1 MSTKTLKKKNGRPA
15 VQVYGAIRARAIRG
29 PNGDAWYWRA
39 ERHVDS
45 ATETVWS
52 GWATLAELPDVLGA
66 VASVK
71 PAKAPEVPSV
81 LVTARDL
88 LEHWYAGQN
97 AREDIR
103 AKTKVVDRY
112 FADQLCDGLGTVPLR
127 TVGFGDLE
135 RYRDTRLRAGAATR
149 TVEHEIRKFGQAW
162 RWGRRRRLV
171 PDREIDL
178 PKIRVTATRPKRT
191 PTRDEARCVL
201 AAMDPTTWPYVA
213 TLIIAH
219 TGLRIHEVAALRWR
233 DLRLDGP
240 EPVLNVP
247 DRTKTGWRLVPITPA
262 VATVLRAWRGR
273 ARGDERVFKVVEGT
287 ILTSLSQRYI
297 PAACEAAGVER
308 FTPHALRRMVVD
320 SLYDAGVEPATAGTI
335 TGHSPLTALRNYR
348 GVAVERR
355 RSAMALAGLDL
366 LNVLPLGGLAATS
379 HTSGGAHTDSRT
391 LAENAG

>member
-1 MSTKTLKKKNGRPA
+1 MSTKVRKKNGRPA

-29 PNGDAWYWRA
+29 PNGDTWYWRA
-39 ERHVDS
+39 ERHAD
-45 ATETVWS
+45 ATTETVWT
-52 GWATLAELPDVLGA
+52 GWATLAELPAVLGA
-66 VASVK
+66 VASVR

-97 AREDIR
+97 TREDIR

-127 TVGFGDLE
+127 TIGFGDLE

-162 RWGRRRRLV
+162 RWGRRRLLV

-191 PTRDEARCVL
+191 PTLDEVRCVL
-201 AAMDPTTWPYVA
+201 MAMDQTSWPYVA

-219 TGLRIHEVAALRWR
+219 TGLRIHEVAALQWR
-233 DLRLDGP
+233 DLRLDGG

-247 DRTKTGWRLVPITPA
+247 DRTKTGWRLVPITTRLA
-262 VATVLRAWRGR
+262 AVLRAWRGG
-273 ARGDERVFKVVEGT
+273 ARRDARVFTVAEGT
-287 ILTSLSQRYI
+287 MLTSLSQRYL
-297 PAACEAAGVER
+297 PAACDRAGVER

-320 SLYDAGVEPATAGTI
+320 SLYDAGVEPATAGKI

-366 LNVLPLGGLAATS
+366 LNILPLGGSEPMSDTSDDPHNAA
-379 HTSGGAHTDSRT
+379 RT
-391 LAENAG
+391 MAENAG